1 MKRLSKEF
9 LTGFIFLLS
18 IILLIYGIKFLK
30 GVDVFNSNKTYFSIY
45 SNVNGLQVGSTIT
58 LNGFNV
64 GIVNDITLFNDN
76 KDLLV
81 SLSLTKLDSIP
92 ENSNFKIINQDLM
105 GTKGVSLILGNSSS
119 YAKYGDTIT
128 SSVENSL
135 QDEVNA
141 QILPLK
147 NKAEELI
154 GSVDS
159 LLTIVTAVLNK
170 NTREN
175 LSNSIKSLDETF
187 LLMSQ
192 TMIKVDSLVYYN
204 DNRVSKILLN
214 IESITS
220 NINSN
225 NNNIM
230 KIIENVSSITDSIA
244 QSDIVSFVNNINE
257 LTSKISNG
265 KGSLGKLINDDS
277 FYNNLEKSSLEMNQ
291 LIEDIKKNPSRYV
304 NFSILDLK
312 NLIYE
317 SNEIEFLIKKN
328 SSVGKNILSDFI
340 INNSK
345 KISN

>member
-1 MKRLSKEF
+1 M
-9 LTGFIFLLS
+9 
-18 IILLIYGIKFLK
+18 
-30 GVDVFNSNKTYFSIY
+30 
-45 SNVNGLQVGSTIT
+45 
-58 LNGFNV
+58 
-64 GIVNDITLFNDN
+64 
-76 KDLLV
+76 
-81 SLSLTKLDSIP
+81 
-92 ENSNFKIINQDLM
+92 
-105 GTKGVSLILGNSSS
+105 SLILGNSSS

-304 NFSILDLK
+304 NFSIL
-312 NLIYE
+312 
-317 SNEIEFLIKKN
+317 
-328 SSVGKNILSDFI
+328 GG
-340 INNSK
+340 SK
-345 KISN
+345 KSYKK

>member
-119 YAKYGDTIT
+119 YAKYGDTIS

-304 NFSILDLK
+304 NFSIL
-312 NLIYE
+312 
-317 SNEIEFLIKKN
+317 
-328 SSVGKNILSDFI
+328 GG
-340 INNSK
+340 SK
-345 KISN
+345 KSYKK

>member
-45 SNVNGLQVGSTIT
+45 SNVNGLQVGSNIT

-187 LLMSQ
+187 LFMSK
-192 TMIKVDSLVYYN
+192 TMVKVDSLVYFN
-204 DNRVSKILLN
+204 DNRISKILSN
-214 IESITS
+214 IEAISS
-220 NINSN
+220 NINNN

-304 NFSILDLK
+304 NFSIL
-312 NLIYE
+312 
-317 SNEIEFLIKKN
+317 
-328 SSVGKNILSDFI
+328 GG
-340 INNSK
+340 SK
-345 KISN
+345 KSYKK

>member
-64 GIVNDITLFNDN
+64 GIVNDITLLNDN

-230 KIIENVSSITDSIA
+230 KIIENVSSITDSIS

-304 NFSILDLK
+304 NFSIL
-312 NLIYE
+312 
-317 SNEIEFLIKKN
+317 
-328 SSVGKNILSDFI
+328 GG
-340 INNSK
+340 SK
-345 KISN
+345 KSYKK

>member
-30 GVDVFNSNKTYFSIY
+30 VVDVFNSNKTYFSIY

-304 NFSILDLK
+304 NFSIL
-312 NLIYE
+312 
-317 SNEIEFLIKKN
+317 
-328 SSVGKNILSDFI
+328 GG
-340 INNSK
+340 SK
-345 KISN
+345 KSYKK

>member
-64 GIVNDITLFNDN
+64 GIVNDITLLNDN

-304 NFSILDLK
+304 NFSIL
-312 NLIYE
+312 
-317 SNEIEFLIKKN
+317 
-328 SSVGKNILSDFI
+328 GG
-340 INNSK
+340 SK
-345 KISN
+345 KSYKK

>member
-76 KDLLV
+76 NDLLV

-304 NFSILDLK
+304 NFSIL
-312 NLIYE
+312 
-317 SNEIEFLIKKN
+317 
-328 SSVGKNILSDFI
+328 GG
-340 INNSK
+340 SK
-345 KISN
+345 KSYKK

>member
-1 MKRLSKEF
+1 
-9 LTGFIFLLS
+9 
-18 IILLIYGIKFLK
+18 
-30 GVDVFNSNKTYFSIY
+30 
-45 SNVNGLQVGSTIT
+45 
-58 LNGFNV
+58 
-64 GIVNDITLFNDN
+64 
-76 KDLLV
+76 
-81 SLSLTKLDSIP
+81 
-92 ENSNFKIINQDLM
+92 M

-304 NFSILDLK
+304 NFSIL
-312 NLIYE
+312 
-317 SNEIEFLIKKN
+317 
-328 SSVGKNILSDFI
+328 GG
-340 INNSK
+340 SK
-345 KISN
+345 KSYKK

>member
-81 SLSLTKLDSIP
+81 SLSLIKLDSIP

-304 NFSILDLK
+304 NFSIL
-312 NLIYE
+312 
-317 SNEIEFLIKKN
+317 
-328 SSVGKNILSDFI
+328 GG
-340 INNSK
+340 SK
-345 KISN
+345 KSYKK

>member
-1 MKRLSKEF
+1 
-9 LTGFIFLLS
+9 
-18 IILLIYGIKFLK
+18 
-30 GVDVFNSNKTYFSIY
+30 
-45 SNVNGLQVGSTIT
+45 
-58 LNGFNV
+58 
-64 GIVNDITLFNDN
+64 
-76 KDLLV
+76 
-81 SLSLTKLDSIP
+81 
-92 ENSNFKIINQDLM
+92 M

-257 LTSKISNG
+257 LTSKNI
-265 KGSLGKLINDDS
+265 KWKR
-277 FYNNLEKSSLEMNQ
+277 KSW
-291 LIEDIKKNPSRYV
+291 
-304 NFSILDLK
+304 
-312 NLIYE
+312 
-317 SNEIEFLIKKN
+317 
-328 SSVGKNILSDFI
+328 
-340 INNSK
+340 
-345 KISN
+345 

>member
-277 FYNNLEKSSLEMNQ
+277 FYNNLAKSSLEMNQ

-304 NFSILDLK
+304 NFSIL
-312 NLIYE
+312 
-317 SNEIEFLIKKN
+317 
-328 SSVGKNILSDFI
+328 GG
-340 INNSK
+340 SK
-345 KISN
+345 KSYKK